1 MCVSAIQKNL
11 NVICFTDHVDHN
23 PRDDGYEY
31 YSAQAYFQEI
41 ERVRQKYGDRL
52 NILSGMEFSEPH
64 LYPSQFEE
72 MKKLPYDF
80 IIGSLHYWV
89 DDLFP
94 SEMVKKH
101 IPLEECYAKYWAAM
115 HRMVEYGGFDC
126 VGHIDF
132 PKRYYHSLQYE
143 EENMRD
149 LFRMIVRQR
158 IVIEINTSSLRR
170 GLTETMAIAVNSEGE
185 VCAVTA
191 DRKIGG
197 AQGEQRANLIAGRD
211 DGTDRDRTDRTG
223 RRADRIG
230 HPAGRIAAQTAGRP
244 LFQNRVP
251 NLFFAEGNGGFI
263 SRSLSVARA
272 CDGNQIIPFST
283 PDVLRGLG
291 LPGGNRVI
299 GGQYRFSV
307 IDQLLQPNCAAKLL
321 QTCEIRFKGIAPA
334 LLHIFF

>member
-1 MCVSAIQKNL
+1 MRADVHVHTCFSCDSKTAMEDMCVSAIQKNL

-170 GLTETMAIAVNSEGE
+170 GLTETM
-185 VCAVTA
+185 
-191 DRKIGG
+191 
-197 AQGEQRANLIAGRD
+197 
-211 DGTDRDRTDRTG
+211 
-223 RRADRIG
+223 
-230 HPAGRIAAQTAGRP
+230 
-244 LFQNRVP
+244 P
-251 NLFFAEGNGGFI
+251 NE
-263 SRSLSVARA
+263 
-272 CDGNQIIPFST
+272 
-283 PDVLRGLG
+283 
-291 LPGGNRVI
+291 
-299 GGQYRFSV
+299 
-307 IDQLLQPNCAAKLL
+307 
-321 QTCEIRFKGIAPA
+321 A
-334 LLHIFF
+334 LLRIYQEQGGKFVMTGSDAHCCEDLVSNLYEASQKAQAAGLSTVFFKNRKMQLEQS